1 MSDRRKTY
9 FTRGKKW
16 KRYFAACAI
25 TSVVVMNFS
34 GISVQAKSI
43 GKTENAVELESAAK
57 TENVITLRVCNWE
70 EYIDEGG
77 WGEDEVIDLES
88 QDIFGENSLIED
100 FEDWYY
106 ETYGVRVKV
115 EYSTF
120 GTNEELYSQL
130 NLGNVYDLV
139 CPSDYMI
146 MKLMKE
152 DKLEPLSDE
161 FFLETDTNN
170 YYVNG
175 LSPYIQGVFE
185 ENEIDGE
192 AWAEYAAAYMWG
204 ITGMVYN
211 PEEVTEEEASTW
223 SILTN
228 DKFYRQVTIKDN
240 VRDAYFPTLAIL
252 NEDLLTSESFRSS
265 ADYSEKLS
273 AVMNDT
279 DKATIDAA
287 EEKLKEIRGNV
298 YSFETDSGKADM
310 VSGKVL
316 ANLQWSGDAVYALDQ
331 AEEDDFYLNWAVPEE
346 CTDLWFDGWVMLKSG
361 IGEDAAKKHAAESF
375 INFLSR
381 PDNVV
386 RNMYYIGYTSA
397 IAGGDSS
404 LVFEYADWCYGAEED
419 DEETI
424 EYPVGYFFSGDNQ
437 DEDYMITAPAEQAH
451 RQLAA
456 QYPSEEEIE
465 RSAVMLYF
473 DEEGNA
479 NINQMWINIRCFN
492 LSMLS
497 GTQWAVI
504 GIVVIMIVVVI
515 LLVKFSDQIFR
526 RRAPRGY
533 TRVEK

>member
-1 MSDRRKTY
+1 MKNI
-9 FTRGKKW
+9 K
-16 KRYFAACAI
+16 KRYLNAFMA
-25 TSVVVMNFS
+25 TVVAFVVFFS
-34 GISVQAKSI
+34 IHHVEAKET
-43 GKTENAVELESAAK
+43 GN
-57 TENVITLRVCNWE
+57 ENVITLRVCNWE

-77 WGEDEVIDLES
+77 WEDDEVIDLES
-88 QDIFGENSLIED
+88 GDIFGKNSLVKD
-100 FEDWYY
+100 FEEWYY

-146 MKLMKE
+146 MKLLRE
-152 DKLEPLSDE
+152 DKLEPLSSDFFDGGDE
-161 FFLETDTNN
+161 KH

-175 LSPYIQGVFE
+175 ISPYIKGVFE
-185 ENEIDGE
+185 TNEIDGKS
-192 AWAEYAAAYMWG
+192 WADYAAAYMWG
-204 ITGMVYN
+204 ITGIVYN
-211 PEEVTEEEASTW
+211 PERVSGEEASTW

-228 DKFYRQVTIKDN
+228 DRLYRKVTIKDN

-252 NEDLLTSESFRSS
+252 QADLLTSDDFKNDK
-265 ADYSEKLS
+265 DYSKNLS
-273 AVMNDT
+273 AIMNDT
-279 DKATIDAA
+279 DKATIDQA

-310 VSGKVL
+310 ISGKVV

-346 CTDLWFDGWVMLKSG
+346 CTNLWFDGWVMLKSG
-361 IGEDAAKKHAAESF
+361 IGDDTLKKHAAEAF
-375 INFLSR
+375 INFMSR

-397 IAGGDSS
+397 IAGGDSN
-404 LVFEYADWCYGAEED
+404 LVFEYADWNYGAEEG
-419 DEETI
+419 EEDVI
-424 EYPVGYFFSGDNQ
+424 EYPVGYFFSGDNE
-437 DEDYMITAPAEQAH
+437 DEEYMIIASAEQEH

-465 RSAVMLYF
+465 RSAVMMCF
-473 DEEGNA
+473 DEKENA
-479 NINQMWINIRCFN
+479 DINQMWINIRCFN

-497 GTQWAVI
+497 AGQCAVI
-504 GIVVIMIVVVI
+504 GIVVLLVIAVI
-515 LLVKFSDQIFR
+515 LLVVFGKRMFQG
-526 RRAPRGY
+526 RAPKGY
-533 TRVEK
+533 TRLGEK